1 MTSGERVALL
11 EQVDDAAVVQ
21 VYADGFASLPLA
33 QKVLAWHLYQ
43 AALAGRDIY
52 YDQRYRHGLEMR
64 DVLEALVHHPA
75 GIADATMDE
84 VRRYTKLF
92 WLNCGPYNN
101 LTSRKFVLR
110 LTPEALLAAV
120 AQAAAAG
127 ARLPLRAGESLPAMV
142 ERLSPCFFDAGF
154 DASVTCKT
162 PPAGQDI
169 LQASVNNLYEGV
181 TTADLEGF
189 AERHALN
196 SLLAKR
202 GGQLVEEVYRI
213 GGRYGAAIARIVEH
227 LDAAVAVAPP
237 ATAEALRAL
246 IRFYTTGETADRERY
261 DIAWVRD
268 QDAMVDTING
278 FIEVY
283 MDARGVKGAWEA
295 LVYYV
300 NPEKTRRIERI
311 AAHAQWFEDHMPW
324 EARFCRP
331 KASGIT
337 ARAIDVVIETGES
350 GPITPV
356 GINLPNEQSVREQH
370 GSKSV
375 SLANVAAAYER
386 SQHEGLRAEFCWDE
400 GELARSKRWSATAG
414 DLTTDLHEVV
424 GHGSGRMAD
433 GITDSPQVLL
443 KEHASAT
450 EEARAD
456 LVALYF
462 IADPVIVELGLVDAA
477 DHAELVRAEYEGYA
491 RNAIVQLRRVG
502 DAATIEEDHLRNRQM
517 IVHWLLAQTSAI
529 EERRRDGKTYFV
541 VVDVE
546 AFRAGCG
553 RLLAEVQRIKGT
565 GDYAAAKTLF
575 DTYGIAVRV
584 PLRDEVQARV
594 APLNVPVYTGFVMPR
609 LEPVQD
615 ASGAIVDVA
624 ISYPQDLTTQMLEYS
639 AITEATRVGAGLS

>member
-1 MTSGERVALL
+1 MTAGKGAFLL

-21 VYADGFASLPLA
+21 VYADGFAGLPLT

-64 DVLEALVHHPA
+64 DVLEALVRHPA
-75 GIADATMDE
+75 GIADATMAE

-101 LTSRKFVLR
+101 LTSRKFVLG
-110 LTPEALLAAV
+110 LTPQALVEAV
-120 AQAAAAG
+120 TQAAAAG
-127 ARLPLRAGESLPAMV
+127 ARLPQRPGESLLALV
-142 ERLSPCFFDAGF
+142 ERLSPCFFDASF
-154 DASVTCKT
+154 DASVTSKT

-169 LQASVNNLYEGV
+169 LQASANNLYDGV

-189 AERHALN
+189 AEHYALN
-196 SLLAKR
+196 SRLTKRDGELL
-202 GGQLVEEVYRI
+202 EEVYRV
-213 GGRYGAAIARIVEH
+213 GGRYGAALARIVEH
-227 LDAAVAVAPP
+227 LEAAAVVAPP

-246 IRFYTTGETADRERY
+246 IRFYTTGEAADRERY

-268 QDAMVDTING
+268 QDAVVDTING

-331 KASGIT
+331 TASGIT

-356 GINLPNEQSVREQH
+356 GINLPNEQSVREQY

-375 SLANVAAAYER
+375 SLSNIAAAYER

-400 GELARSKRWSATAG
+400 GEFVRSKRWSATAG

-433 GITDSPQVLL
+433 SVTDSPQVLL
-443 KEHASAT
+443 KEHASAI

-462 IADPVIVELGLVDAA
+462 IADPEIVALGLIGAA

-502 DAATIEEDHLRNRQM
+502 DADTIEEDHLRNRQM
-517 IVHWLLAQTSAI
+517 IVHWLMAHTSAI
-529 EERRRDGKTYFV
+529 ENRLRDGKTYFV

-565 GDYAAAKTLF
+565 GDYAAAKAVV
-575 DTYGIAVRV
+575 DAYGTAVNV
-584 PLRDEVQARV
+584 PLRDEVLSRV

-609 LEPVQD
+609 LEPVRD
-615 ASGAIVDVA
+615 ASGAVVDVA
-624 ISYPQDLTTQMLEYS
+624 ISYPQDLTAQMLEYS
-639 AITEATRVGAGLS
+639 ALTEATRVGAGLS